1 MSWSYNIDG
10 GAIFEDILL
19 GAVEKL
25 VRGYLLIGLIIG
37 NSLPASIVDISNLSW
52 KETDDFIIR
61 LGIESRFDLGAI
73 DIRSRVFRRVSY
85 ALTPNFD
92 AMSKWRVPIKKAT
105 VNKISAF

>member
-1 MSWSYNIDG
+1 MVGQYLKIYC
-10 GAIFEDILL
+10 
-19 GAVEKL
+19 L
-25 VRGYLLIGLIIG
+25 VRWKNLF
-37 NSLPASIVDISNLSW
+37 VDISNLSW

-92 AMSKWRVPIKKAT
+92 AMSK
-105 VNKISAF
+105 